1 VGSATE
7 TDGGRHPIGVQLALP
22 TARAAALTI
31 GASRRL
37 NYGSSIAVSAKLV
50 DQGTGKAISGTS
62 LSLWQRL
69 ASSPTWVKLGSATTS
84 ASGSASITRRP
95 LANVLYQWRFGGT
108 TAYRTTQSASQTVSV
123 APIVSIHVTRTVVP
137 AKSSLVAYGTVRPS
151 VAGERVYL
159 QRLSGSHWLNVVST
173 LVRTQKMPNG
183 TTALGY
189 AFTRSQSTRGT
200 FQYRVAKAA
209 TASLA
214 SGYSAAIKVRVS

>member
-1 VGSATE
+1 
-7 TDGGRHPIGVQLALP
+7 
-22 TARAAALTI
+22 
-31 GASRRL
+31 
-37 NYGSSIAVSAKLV
+37 
-50 DQGTGKAISGTS
+50 
-62 LSLWQRL
+62 
-69 ASSPTWVKLGSATTS
+69 
-84 ASGSASITRRP
+84 
-95 LANVLYQWRFGGT
+95 
-108 TAYRTTQSASQTVSV
+108 
-123 APIVSIHVTRTVVP
+123 
-137 AKSSLVAYGTVRPS
+137 LVAYGTVRPS